1 MLCRT
6 MRVTLASVSPVFI
19 MAILSE
25 TTPLEAQTSD
35 RVNAFVLRWEKAK
48 GKERSNYQMFFADSD
63 ALGVDRPNP
72 QGSTLAYEFDYSMDP
87 QKIPAMIRIY
97 TVSLGSLLFTG
108 EAQFY
113 VQ

>member
-1 MLCRT
+1 
-6 MRVTLASVSPVFI
+6 

-25 TTPLEAQTSD
+25 TTPLEAQTSE

-48 GKERSNYQMFFADSD
+48 GKERSNYQMFFAKLAD
-63 ALGVDRPNP
+63 ALGVERPNP
-72 QGSTLAYEFDYSMDP
+72 QGSTIAYEFDYSMDP
-87 QKIPAMIRIY
+87 QKTSAMIRIY
-97 TVSLGSLLFTG
+97 TVSLSFLLFTG

>member
-6 MRVTLASVSPVFI
+6 IRVASVSPVLI

-25 TTPLEAQTSD
+25 TTPLEAQTSE
-35 RVNAFVLRWEKAK
+35 RVNAFLLRWEKAK
-48 GKERSNYQMFFADSD
+48 GKERSNYQMFFAELAD
-63 ALGVDRPNP
+63 ALGVERPNP
-72 QGSTLAYEFDYSMDP
+72 QGSTIAYEFDYSMDP
-87 QKIPAMIRIY
+87 QKTPAMIRIY
-97 TVSLGSLLFTG
+97 TVSLSFLLLTG

>member
-1 MLCRT
+1 
-6 MRVTLASVSPVFI
+6 

-25 TTPLEAQTSD
+25 TTPLDPQTAE
-35 RVNAFVLRWEKAK
+35 RVNAFVVRWEKAK
-48 GKERSNYQMFFADSD
+48 GKERSNYQMFFAEFAD
-63 ALGVDRPNP
+63 ALGVERPNP
-72 QGSTLAYEFDYSMDP
+72 QGSTIAYEFDYSMDP

-97 TVSLGSLLFTG
+97 TLSLGSLLFTG